1 MLCCTTAAAAAGD
14 TRSTLNLLYMV
25 MKVLNQIPWSLT
37 STRNPSL
44 VLTTALGASLRSN
57 QYRQHQ
63 PQSSCISI
71 SNLKGGLRGGGL
83 FQPSYLRFVSM
94 IVECVL
100 IHSPHS
106 NLLNLISG
114 QIMYGILNFA
124 LKDYKK
130 EVGHKSN
137 GLLQPIHHFDS
148 DIILCAI
155 ISNDCF

>member
-1 MLCCTTAAAAAGD
+1 MLHHSSSSWWYEKYTKSSLYGD
-14 TRSTLNLLYMV
+14 EGTQS
-25 MKVLNQIPWSLT
+25 
-37 STRNPSL
+37 NPVEFDFHEESII
-44 VLTTALGASLRSN
+44 SSN
-57 QYRQHQ
+57 NSIGSITEEQPTQHQ